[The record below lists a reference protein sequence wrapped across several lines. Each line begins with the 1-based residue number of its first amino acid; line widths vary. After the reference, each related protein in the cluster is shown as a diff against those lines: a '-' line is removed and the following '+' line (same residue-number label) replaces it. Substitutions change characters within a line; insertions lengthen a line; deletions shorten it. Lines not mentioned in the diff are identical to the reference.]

1 MCISYTYDG
10 LIGFWD
16 LENKLPVPLS
26 SFFEYWQ
33 VTLYVLAGKWFGHPL
48 LVYLSWPYEH
58 HAMFSSFYLEGLRWF
73 NYGFLISD
81 PKSCHKIFSPAVLW
95 RSMICFPFMRHMIH
109 VCKLYVYLH
118 QELWRNLFPYLL
130 SSPLL
135 LENGQTRYL
144 WFCITIHFL
153 EKYPGLLLHVA
164 KKLDA
169 KLFLWI
175 MNLQCFTFYIVIGDV
190 PRVNG
195 QLAVSRAFGDKSL
208 KSHLRSD
215 PDILDITIDV
225 NCDILILASDGLW
238 KVIYLFHK
246 EKFKVLLSTVSH
258 ICVYIYLSLALSLFF
273 FFYCLLSGNE

>member
-1 MCISYTYDG
+1 M
-10 LIGFWD
+10 
-16 LENKLPVPLS
+16 
-26 SFFEYWQ
+26 
-33 VTLYVLAGKWFGHPL
+33 
-48 LVYLSWPYEH
+48 
-58 HAMFSSFYLEGLRWF
+58 
-73 NYGFLISD
+73 
-81 PKSCHKIFSPAVLW
+81 
-95 RSMICFPFMRHMIH
+95 
-109 VCKLYVYLH
+109 
-118 QELWRNLFPYLL
+118 
-130 SSPLL
+130 
-135 LENGQTRYL
+135 
-144 WFCITIHFL
+144 
-153 EKYPGLLLHVA
+153 HVA

-246 EKFKVLLSTVSH
+246 EKFKVLLSTVSY
-258 ICVYIYLSLALSLFF
+258 ICVYICVCVYIFVSRSLSLFF

>member
-1 MCISYTYDG
+1 M
-10 LIGFWD
+10 
-16 LENKLPVPLS
+16 
-26 SFFEYWQ
+26 
-33 VTLYVLAGKWFGHPL
+33 
-48 LVYLSWPYEH
+48 
-58 HAMFSSFYLEGLRWF
+58 
-73 NYGFLISD
+73 
-81 PKSCHKIFSPAVLW
+81 
-95 RSMICFPFMRHMIH
+95 
-109 VCKLYVYLH
+109 
-118 QELWRNLFPYLL
+118 
-130 SSPLL
+130 
-135 LENGQTRYL
+135 
-144 WFCITIHFL
+144 
-153 EKYPGLLLHVA
+153 HVA

-246 EKFKVLLSTVSH
+246 EKFKVLLSTVSY
-258 ICVYIYLSLALSLFF
+258 ICVCVYIFVSRSLSILF
-273 FFYCLLSGNE
+273 LLLFVVR